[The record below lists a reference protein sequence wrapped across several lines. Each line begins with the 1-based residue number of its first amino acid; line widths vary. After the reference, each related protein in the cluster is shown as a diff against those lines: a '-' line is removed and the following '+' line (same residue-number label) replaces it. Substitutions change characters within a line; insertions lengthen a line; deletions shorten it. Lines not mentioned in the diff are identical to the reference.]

1 MRRIAA
7 ACVGLLLAA
16 GSAAAV
22 IVPLEYVSDIT
33 PLTTFCSPRAIK
45 VSASAGAD
53 GALWGSLKLA
63 GTEYAVRVAPR
74 ADGAELAIDL
84 DGDGTT
90 TPVAWERILTD
101 GALLASPEFV
111 LAASDNQ
118 TASYRAF
125 VMWSPFLP
133 IVVSYCRGNY
143 RSGIFE
149 VAERSVTLA
158 LVDDDTDGT
167 FDDEGGTMFV
177 DIDGDGRLLT
187 DSDSHERF
195 RLGEPFVVAGVTY
208 VATSTAPDGA
218 WTEIETAAEP
228 VDPKPPLLEG
238 FPAPVFSAVDARGTA
253 IDLEALRGSIV
264 LLDFWAAWCAP
275 CLDELSTA
283 VAIHESFGE
292 RGVVVVGINLDRSDA
307 AFDAALAQNGLLYA
321 QVYDGPDGPVSSLY
335 RIGGLPMTYL
345 IDRDGFIRGRDLRGD
360 ALVAAV
366 AALLDEGSGP

>member
-22 IVPLEYVSDIT
+22 TVPLEYVGDIT
-33 PLTTFCSPRAIK
+33 SLTTFCSPRAIK
-45 VSASAGAD
+45 VSASAAAD
-53 GALWGSLKLA
+53 GALWGTLKLA
-63 GTEYAVRVAPR
+63 GAEYAVRVAPR
-74 ADGAELAIDL
+74 ANGAELAIDL

-90 TPVAWERILTD
+90 TPVAWERILAD

-143 RSGIFE
+143 RSGAFE
-149 VAERSVTLA
+149 AAGRSVTLA

-167 FDDEGGTMFV
+167 FDDEGGTLFV
-177 DIDGDGRLLT
+177 DVDGDGRLLT
-187 DSDSHERF
+187 DPDSHERF
-195 RLGEPFVVAGVTY
+195 RLSEPFVVDGVTY
-208 VATSTAPDGA
+208 VATAVAPDGA
-218 WTEIETAAEP
+218 WTVIEVAAEP

-275 CLDELSTA
+275 CLDELSTV
-283 VAIHESFGE
+283 VAIHETFGE

-307 AFDAALAQNGLLYA
+307 AFVTALAQNGLVYA

-345 IDRDGFIRGRDLRGD
+345 IDRGGVIRGRDLRGD
-360 ALVAAV
+360 ALVAAI
-366 AALLDEGSGP
+366 AALLDEGAGP

>member
-7 ACVGLLLAA
+7 ASVGILLAA

-22 IVPLEYVSDIT
+22 TVPLEYVGDIT

-45 VSASAGAD
+45 VSANGAAD
-53 GALWGSLKLA
+53 GALWGTLKLA
-63 GTEYAVRVAPR
+63 GTEHAVRVAPR
-74 ADGAELAIDL
+74 ADGVELAIDL

-90 TPVAWERILTD
+90 TPVAWERILAD

-111 LAASDNQ
+111 LAAPDNQ

-133 IVVSYCRGNY
+133 IVVSYCRGSY
-143 RSGIFE
+143 RSGTFE
-149 VAERSVTLA
+149 AAGRSVTLA

-167 FDDEGGTMFV
+167 FDDEGGTLFV
-177 DIDGDGRLLT
+177 DVDVDGRLLT
-187 DSDSHERF
+187 DADSHERF
-195 RLGEPFVVAGVTY
+195 RLSEPFVVDGVTY
-208 VATSTAPDGA
+208 VATSVATDGA
-218 WTEIETAAEP
+218 WAEIEIAAEP
-228 VDPKPPLLEG
+228 ADPKPPLLEG

-253 IDLEALRGSIV
+253 IDLEALRGKVV

-275 CLDELSTA
+275 CLNELSTV
-283 VAIHESFGE
+283 VAIHETFGE
-292 RGVVVVGINLDRSDA
+292 RGVVVVGINLDRSHA
-307 AFDAALAQNGLLYA
+307 AFDTALAQNGLLYA

-345 IDRDGFIRGRDLRGD
+345 IDRGGVIRGRDLRGD

-366 AALLDEGSGP
+366 AALLDEESGP